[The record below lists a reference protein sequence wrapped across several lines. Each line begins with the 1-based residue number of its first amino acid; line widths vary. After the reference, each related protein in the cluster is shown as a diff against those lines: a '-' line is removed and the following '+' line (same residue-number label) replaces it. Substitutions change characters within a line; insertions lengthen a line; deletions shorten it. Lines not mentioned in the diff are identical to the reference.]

1 MKIKLLLAII
11 VLVAA
16 MALICA
22 PTLLLPEGEAAEIY
36 LKAGS
41 GYEIVPAG
49 SGYEI
54 VPAGS
59 GVNFAD
65 VLGIRLNIAG
75 NTLSAQEVMRKLHVV
90 RQRRSDIE
98 GKACYYAYSPLLGA
112 GVDVG
117 GQIVNVQIV
126 QGENCLI
133 VGIPLIMGSY

>member
-16 MALICA
+16 MALICS

-36 LKAGS
+36 LK
-41 GYEIVPAG
+41 AG